1 MKNKILLLLAVG
13 VLFCLIYGCAPA
25 TKPVEYDLAALS
37 AEVSESGAFSDLLSP
52 VQVDIAAS
60 IYSFDTKDVT
70 ECSLLCSTGATTE
83 EIGLFKCVDDAA
95 ATRVK
100 ATADARV
107 KSQRTAYESY
117 APDEMPKLDE
127 AIVSQNGLY
136 VFYIV
141 SKDSAK
147 VDAILKAK

>member
-13 VLFCLIYGCAPA
+13 VPFCLISGCVPA
-25 TKPVEYDLAALS
+25 AKPAEYDLAALS
-37 AEVSESGAFSDLLSP
+37 SEVSKSGAFSDLLSP
-52 VQVDIAAS
+52 VQVDVAAS
-60 IYSFDTKDVT
+60 LYSFDPKDVA
-70 ECSLLCSTGATTE
+70 ECNLLCSTGATTE
-83 EIGLFKCVDDAA
+83 EIGLFKCSDEAA

-100 ATADARV
+100 SAADARV

-117 APDEMPKLDE
+117 APNEMPKLDE

-141 SKDSAK
+141 STDSAK
-147 VDAILKAK
+147 VDAVLKAK